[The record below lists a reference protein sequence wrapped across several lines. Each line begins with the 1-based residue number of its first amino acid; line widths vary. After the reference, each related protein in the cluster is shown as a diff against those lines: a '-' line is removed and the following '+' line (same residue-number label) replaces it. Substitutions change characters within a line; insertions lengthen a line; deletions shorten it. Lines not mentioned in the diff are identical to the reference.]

1 MRKPMVT
8 RTFIGMEV
16 TVLALD
22 VETAEPTNVTV
33 TLTRVYKDNKK
44 LMKAVEEVVNTD
56 TLKAAHIVDSKEIET
71 CYGMSENDFI
81 KYATILDPATRK
93 AIETETETE

>member
-33 TLTRVYKDNKK
+33 TLSRVYKDSKK

-56 TLKAAHIVDSKEIET
+56 TLKAVHIVDSKEIET